1 MDKFF
6 SMNSTFSRFM
16 NLLGDVIAISILWF
30 VCSVPIL
37 TLGAA
42 STAAYYTAAK
52 CIRHKS
58 GTLFASFLHSFR
70 QNLKQ
75 SVLLTLL
82 FGLLLGVLLLDCS
95 FFFGRSLIALYFFYF
110 LILAVLGWAVYAFAW
125 LSRFSMT
132 IGGFLRTSL
141 LLTFRHL
148 PTTVLNL
155 ILLLVCGLGIWLMP
169 WSILL
174 LPGAAALTLTFSLE
188 PLLKRYAPKPEEGSE
203 EAAKWYYQ

>member
-1 MDKFF
+1 MP
-6 SMNSTFSRFM
+6 SRQ
-16 NLLGDVIAISILWF
+16 V
-30 VCSVPIL
+30 
-37 TLGAA
+37 
-42 STAAYYTAAK
+42 TAAK

-58 GTLFASFLHSFR
+58 GTLFSSFFHSFR

-82 FGLLLGVLLLDCS
+82 FGLLLGVLILDCS

-110 LILAVLGWAVYAFAW
+110 LILAVLGCAVYAFAW

-132 IGGFLRTSL
+132 TGGFLRMSL

-155 ILLLVCGLGIWLMP
+155 ILLLPFLAAAGWALKNTLSDVSTLLMMAITTGELPKLDLVSAALPVAAAFFGLYLP
-169 WSILL
+169 L
-174 LPGAAALTLTFSLE
+174 LPLRRWNTAAFAM
-188 PLLKRYAPKPEEGSE
+188 RKPRVKTEKKAS
-203 EAAKWYYQ
+203 A